1 MYFSFLQA
9 EQLQIANY
17 YDLFNSLINW
27 SSRKWGCSGGPFK
40 KHTLFIDTTLRDYSK
55 SYYTNIWHFWITYT
69 HYTLLSPITGE
80 HVTGLYSQRDG
91 KLTPLK
97 ADLDILNVKEDDVI
111 VIEIKDWQSRL
122 FCKKNVFYK
131 ASFNVVWLTVPNN
144 QTPIDLSVL

>member
-1 MYFSFLQA
+1 MNDERENAPL
-9 EQLQIANY
+9 LLLI
-17 YDLFNSLINW
+17 FNSQVVDSTCLSLSFRQS
-27 SSRKWGCSGGPFK
+27 SSRLLTITIYLIHLLTGAPGNGAAQVGHLK
-40 KHTLFIDTTLRDYSK
+40 KHTLFIDTTLRDYSI

-122 FCKKNVFYK
+122 FCKKMF
-131 ASFNVVWLTVPNN
+131 L
-144 QTPIDLSVL
+144 